1 MTWQARLRSYSLPF
15 GQSGPEE
22 VVVTLEEAF
31 SQARSKLEA
40 GQLVVEDLDGLY
52 ERLSAARNSQRLL
65 YLYALQP
72 TVRASL
78 VASTLQDTV
87 CQIDPLAQEIAYQCV
102 MDAIADGW
110 RVIHFPDHR
119 APFQEGRMDM
129 LGYEFILEKYGA

>member
-1 MTWQARLRSYSLPF
+1 MTLA
-15 GQSGPEE
+15 
-22 VVVTLEEAF
+22 EAF
-31 SQARSKLEA
+31 SQARSKLET
-40 GQLVVEDLDGLY
+40 GQLAVEDLDLLYGL
-52 ERLSAARNSQRLL
+52 ARGPCQRLL